1 MYKKKY
7 FYYIFSFVLYIAIG
21 IYSIISVT
29 NRISQEYFDTLG
41 YKAVDIA
48 KIVSNRFYITNHEIT
63 ELMSLDFRDLLEHPA
78 NKRFNELFKG
88 GEFSNNFRF
97 AYILTGLK
105 PEQIKYYVTDDN
117 AEHFD
122 AAPGTPLDMLWLVDA
137 VINQGEYEEDYYDD
151 INRYSYMR
159 ENDLAAYKERK
170 QTFIVTRDEYGNAIT
185 GYVPIYTVENEFA
198 GMLGI
203 DISFD
208 KFEKYVKSARL
219 SFILIFLLPTLLLTL
234 VFMLVLL
241 RNIRNS
247 RIEASTDPLTSL
259 YNRRFLKNTLPSIIE
274 KHFTEQHNL
283 SVIMLDIDFFKN
295 YNDNYGHQMGDKV
308 LIEISKAISSA
319 LRRELD
325 VVCRYGGEEII
336 VILKNTK
343 LHCAVIV
350 AKRIKNAIDRLCIE
364 HKYSAVSDH
373 VTISQGIYSAIP
385 LKPGIK
391 TEEQFIN
398 YADMALYEAK
408 KSGRNKY
415 MVYGNNA
422 NFNEDDY
429 SDDDCC

>member
-7 FYYIFSFVLYIAIG
+7 LLYIFSVALYITIG

-29 NRISQEYFDTLG
+29 NRISLEYFDTLG

-48 KIVSNRFYITNHEIT
+48 KIISNRFYITNNEIT
-63 ELMSLDFRDLLEHPA
+63 ELMSLDFREILEHPA
-78 NKRFNELFKG
+78 NKRFNELFQG
-88 GEFSNNFRF
+88 GEFSDNFRF
-97 AYILTGLK
+97 AYILIGLK
-105 PEQIKYYVTDDN
+105 PEQIKYYVTEEN
-117 AEHFD
+117 AEHFG

-137 VINQGEYEEDYYDD
+137 VINQDEYEEDYYDD

-159 ENDLAAYKERK
+159 ENDLAAYNERK
-170 QTFIVTRDEYGNAIT
+170 QTFIVTRDEYGDAIT
-185 GYVPIYTVENEFA
+185 GYVPIYTVENDFV

-203 DISFD
+203 DINFER
-208 KFEKYVKSARL
+208 FEKYVKSARL
-219 SFILIFLLPTLLLTL
+219 SFILIFMLPTLLLTL
-234 VFMLVLL
+234 VFVLVLL
-241 RNIRNS
+241 RSIKNS

-274 KHFTEQHNL
+274 KHFTEQHHL
-283 SVIMLDIDFFKN
+283 SVIMLDIDFFKK

-308 LIEISKAISSA
+308 LIEISKAISST

-336 VILKNTK
+336 IILKNTG
-343 LHCAVIV
+343 LRCAVIV
-350 AKRIKNAIDRLCIE
+350 AKRIKNAIEGLYIE

-391 TEEQFIN
+391 TEEQFIK
-398 YADMALYEAK
+398 YADVALYEAK
-408 KSGRNKY
+408 NSGRNKF

-422 NFNEDDY
+422 NLNEDDY
-429 SDDDCC
+429 SDDGCC